1 MTIAAAPANERERL
15 NILRSYE
22 ILDSESEEAFDAMV
36 QLASYICQTPIAVI
50 SLVDES
56 RQWFKAAVGLDVK
69 ETSRDVSFCAHTI
82 LQDGAMVVADAL
94 CDDRFSNNP
103 LVVSSPG
110 IRFYAGIPLT
120 TSGGHRLGTLCVID
134 KVPRE
139 LTSTQLGA
147 IKTLADNVMA
157 HLDLVKS
164 HKQARLHIDHLE
176 LAASIFNAAS
186 EAMFVSDADNCILTV
201 NPAFTEITGYTQEEI
216 VGKNPRILSS
226 GCQSKQF
233 YQKMWSGI
241 KEAGSWKG
249 EMWNRRKNGQLY
261 AQQVSIN
268 VVYRK
273 GGERGLYVAIFSDI
287 THKKQA
293 DELIWRQANF
303 DHLTQLP
310 NRMLF
315 LNRLECEVAL
325 AQRTQIPVAL
335 LFVDLDHFKAVND
348 NMGHDAGDE
357 LLMQAADR
365 IRSCVRETDTVAR
378 LGGDEFT
385 VILLQLSDPTYG
397 AAIAK
402 KIIDSLEVPFIV
414 RGVELSLSA
423 SVGLAICP
431 KDGDTP
437 ERLLKSADK
446 AMYDAKKAGRG
457 RYCNFSDT

>member
-1 MTIAAAPANERERL
+1 MSAAVLPPDEVERL

-82 LQDGAMVVADAL
+82 LQDGAMVVADARF
-94 CDDRFSNNP
+94 DERFSDNP
-103 LVVSSPG
+103 LVLSSPG

-120 TSGGHRLGTLCVID
+120 TSAGYRLGTLCVID

-139 LTSTQLGA
+139 LSATQLGA

-164 HKQARLHIDHLE
+164 HKQARLHIDNLE

-201 NPAFTEITGYTQEEI
+201 NPAFTAITGYSQEEI
-216 VGKNPRILSS
+216 VGKSPSILSS
-226 GCQSKQF
+226 GRQTKQF
-233 YQKMWSGI
+233 YQKMWLSL
-241 KEAGSWKG
+241 KETGSWKG
-249 EMWNRRKNGQLY
+249 ELWNRRKSGQLY
-261 AQQVSIN
+261 AQQLSIN
-268 VVYRK
+268 VIYRK
-273 GGERGLYVAIFSDI
+273 GGDKGLHVAIFSDI
-287 THKKQA
+287 THRKQTE
-293 DELIWRQANF
+293 ELIWRQANF

-315 LNRLECEVAL
+315 LNRMECEVAL
-325 AQRTQIPVAL
+325 AQRTQIPLAL
-335 LFVDLDHFKAVND
+335 LFIDLDHFKAVND

-385 VILLQLSDPTYG
+385 VILLQLSEPAYG
-397 AAIAK
+397 ATIAK
-402 KIIDSLEVPFIV
+402 KIIAALEVPFVV
-414 RGVELSLSA
+414 RDVELSLSA

-437 ERLLKSADK
+437 ERLLKSADQ

-457 RYCNFSDT
+457 RFCLFADA

>member
-1 MTIAAAPANERERL
+1 MSVASVPANERERL
-15 NILRSYE
+15 SVLRSYE
-22 ILDSESEEAFDAMV
+22 ILDTESEEAFDAMV
-36 QLASYICQTPIAVI
+36 QLASYICQTPIAAI
-50 SLVDES
+50 SLVDEG
-56 RQWFKAAVGLDVK
+56 RQWFKSAVGLDVK
-69 ETSRDVSFCAHTI
+69 ETSRDLSFCAHAI
-82 LQDGAMVVADAL
+82 LQDGALVVADAR
-94 CDDRFSNNP
+94 CDERFSDNP
-103 LVVSSPG
+103 LVMCSSG
-110 IRFYAGIPLT
+110 IRFYAGISLT
-120 TSGGHRLGTLCVID
+120 TSGGYRLGALCVID

-139 LTSTQLGA
+139 LSSTQLAA

-157 HLDLVKS
+157 HLELVKS

-201 NPAFTEITGYTQEEI
+201 NPAFTAITGYTQEEI
-216 VGKNPRILSS
+216 VGKNPKILSS

-233 YQKMWSGI
+233 YQRMWSGI
-241 KEAGSWKG
+241 KETGSWKG
-249 EMWNRRKNGQLY
+249 ELWNRRKNGQLY

-273 GGERGLYVAIFSDI
+273 GGDRGLYVAIFSDI

-293 DELIWRQANF
+293 DELIWKQANF

-315 LNRLECEVAL
+315 LNRLEQEVAR
-325 AQRTQIPVAL
+325 AQRTRIPVAL

-357 LLMQAADR
+357 LLIQAADR

-385 VILLQLSDPTYG
+385 VTLLQLSDLSYG
-397 AAIAK
+397 ATIAK
-402 KIIDSLEVPFIV
+402 KIIDALETPFVV
-414 RGVELSLSA
+414 RGVELFLSA

-437 ERLLKSADK
+437 ERLLKSADQ

-457 RYCNFSDT
+457 CYCLFADA

>member
-1 MTIAAAPANERERL
+1 MSVAAVPANERERL
-15 NILRSYE
+15 SVLRSYE
-22 ILDSESEEAFDAMV
+22 ILDTESEEAFDAMV
-36 QLASYICQTPIAVI
+36 QLASYICQTPIAAI
-50 SLVDES
+50 SLVDEG
-56 RQWFKAAVGLDVK
+56 RQWFKSAVGLDVK
-69 ETSRDVSFCAHTI
+69 ETSRDLSFCAHAI
-82 LQDGAMVVADAL
+82 LQDGALVVADAR
-94 CDDRFSNNP
+94 CDERFSDNP
-103 LVVSSPG
+103 LVMCSSG

-120 TSGGHRLGTLCVID
+120 TSGGYRLGALCVID

-139 LTSTQLGA
+139 LSSTQLAA

-157 HLDLVKS
+157 HLELVKS

-176 LAASIFNAAS
+176 LAASIFKAAS

-201 NPAFTEITGYTQEEI
+201 NPAFTSITGYTQEEI
-216 VGKNPRILSS
+216 VGKNPRVLSS

-233 YQKMWSGI
+233 YQKMWSAI
-241 KEAGSWKG
+241 KETGSWTG
-249 EMWNRRKNGQLY
+249 EMWNRRKDGQLY

-268 VVYRK
+268 VVYKK
-273 GGERGLYVAIFSDI
+273 GGDRGLYVAIFSDI

-315 LNRLECEVAL
+315 MNRLECEVTL
-325 AQRTQIPVAL
+325 AQRTQVPLAL

-385 VILLQLSDPTYG
+385 VILLQLSDPAYG
-397 AAIAK
+397 ATIAE
-402 KIIDSLEVPFIV
+402 KIVASLETPFTV
-414 RGVELSLSA
+414 RGEELCLSA

-437 ERLLKSADK
+437 ERLLKSADQ

-457 RYCNFSDT
+457 RVCLFADA